1 MMSFCS
7 ASERGDVKS
16 EEKMPPE
23 KDVALKAVSGM
34 DWRGYRAAFATYEK
48 RIITIIA
55 HVGVRNDRRN
65 SGVTLRQKE
74 KRRMR

>member
-23 KDVALKAVSGM
+23 KDVALKAISGM
-34 DWRGYRAAFATYEK
+34 DWRGYRAAFASYK
-48 RIITIIA
+48 
-55 HVGVRNDRRN
+55 
-65 SGVTLRQKE
+65 
-74 KRRMR
+74 